1 MLSYKL
7 VRDKIPEII
16 FKTGGS
22 CTYSA
27 LSTKNEYIVA
37 LGNKC
42 IEEVQE
48 INDAIKNADREHT
61 VEELADLTEVL
72 ECLIK
77 VLKIDVS
84 EIRAKQ
90 IEKRNEKGSF
100 TEKIFLREISR

>member
-16 FKTGGS
+16 FKSGGS
-22 CTYSA
+22 CTYNT
-27 LSTKNEYIVA
+27 LSTKSEYIAA

-48 INDAIKNADREHT
+48 INDAIKNEDREHT
-61 VEELADLTEVL
+61 VEELADLAEVL
-72 ECLIK
+72 DCLMK
-77 VLKIDVS
+77 TLKIDTS

-100 TEKIFLREISR
+100 AEKIFLREISR

>member
-16 FKTGGS
+16 FKSGGS
-22 CTYSA
+22 CTYNT

-48 INDAIKNADREHT
+48 INDAIRSEDREHT
-61 VEELADLTEVL
+61 IEELADLTEVL

-77 VLKIDVS
+77 ILKIDKS

-100 TEKIFLREISR
+100 AEKIFLREISR

>member
-22 CTYSA
+22 CTYNT
-27 LSTKNEYIVA
+27 LSTKNEYIAA

-48 INDAIKNADREHT
+48 INDAIKNVDREHT

-90 IEKRNEKGSF
+90 IEKRNKKGSF